1 MISCLVTQ
9 FCNSS
14 NLKLDFLPDCQGNI
28 ACFHK
33 FFLLIFLFY
42 CIYFPVILMNKNVL
56 TLVYSNTV
64 EYNEALSLRYMRLLF
79 VECLVP
85 VVPETDY

>member
-1 MISCLVTQ
+1 MTQ
-9 FCNSS
+9 FCNSN
-14 NLKLDFLPDCQGNI
+14 NLKVDFLPDCQGNI
-28 ACFHK
+28 ACFHT
-33 FFLLIFLFY
+33 FFSSNIY
-42 CIYFPVILMNKNVL
+42 IYWIYFPIILMKKNVL

>member
-1 MISCLVTQ
+1 MTQ
-9 FCNSS
+9 FCNSN
-14 NLKLDFLPDCQGNI
+14 NLKVDFLPDCQGNI

-33 FFLLIFLFY
+33 CFSSNIYILLDLFPH
-42 CIYFPVILMNKNVL
+42 YFNEKKNVL

-64 EYNEALSLRYMRLLF
+64 EYNEALSLCYMRLLF

>member
-1 MISCLVTQ
+1 M
-9 FCNSS
+9 
-14 NLKLDFLPDCQGNI
+14 K
-28 ACFHK
+28 
-33 FFLLIFLFY
+33 
-42 CIYFPVILMNKNVL
+42 KNVL